1 MKRPQPSEYF
11 EFYHGYISLVKNE
24 NIISELEEQLLQLQ
38 VLLSLVSADKEE
50 FAYAE
55 GKWTIKQVVGHI
67 IDTERIMAYRALRI
81 SRKDKTE
88 LSGFDEDFFVANSN
102 FNSRSLY
109 DLVHEFS
116 LVRESNIALFKSFTE
131 EMVSEMGSANGKA
144 ISVRAL
150 LFIIVGHTQHHMNVI
165 KSKYLVD

>member
-11 EFYHGYISLVKNE
+11 EFYEGYISLVKNG
-24 NIISELEEQLLQLQ
+24 NIIKELEEQVLELQA
-38 VLLSLVSADKEE
+38 LVSSVASDKEE

-88 LSGFDEDFFVANSN
+88 LSGFDEDFFVENSN

-109 DLVHEFS
+109 NLAHEFS
-116 LVRESNIALFKSFTE
+116 LVRESNIALFKSFSE
-131 EMVSEMGSANGKA
+131 EMINEMGTASGKT

-150 LFIIVGHTQHHMNVI
+150 LYIIVGHTQHHMNVI
-165 KSKYLVD
+165 KSKYLQE